1 MRRTV
6 TLPRETQD
14 PRQFEVDAKRLA
26 DSLNFGQKDSAFHG
40 AGVEYAQS
48 RPYAPGDAVKSIDW
62 RVSARTGKLFVKE
75 FHETRQ
81 MPLYLL
87 LDTSASMCVSS
98 LPLSKYAWAVRI
110 ATGIA
115 LAAQAETT
123 PVGMLG
129 CGGRALHVSP
139 SLSRTCI
146 FAWAHAL
153 RRHDF
158 LEETSVSRRVRELA
172 PFLPRRTLVFVFSDL
187 HDPGAVG
194 ALQALG
200 QRHDVAVFHL
210 QDPSEERLAGSGIFR
225 GVEAESGR
233 AFVGHGG
240 RRWVDSGGWKD
251 QLTRFGVDYLA
262 LRTAGPILTKVR
274 EFLRQRARG
283 GRAAR

>member
-6 TLPRETQD
+6 TLPRDTQD

-26 DSLNFGQKDSAFHG
+26 DSLNFGQKDSSFHG
-40 AGVEYAQS
+40 VGLEYAQS
-48 RPYAPGDAVKSIDW
+48 RPYAPGDTVKAIDW
-62 RVSARTGKLFVKE
+62 RVSARTGKLFVKQ

-129 CGGRALHVSP
+129 CGQRDLHVSP
-139 SLSRTCI
+139 SLSRHCV

-158 LEETSVSRRVRELA
+158 LETTSVSRRVRELA
-172 PFLPRRTLVFVFSDL
+172 PFLAQRTLVFVFSDL
-187 HDPGAVG
+187 HDPGAIS
-194 ALQALG
+194 ALQVLG

-210 QDPSEERLAGSGIFR
+210 QDPAEGRIAGSGIFR
-225 GVEAESGR
+225 GVEAETGHE
-233 AFVGHGG
+233 FVGHGG
-240 RRWVDSGGWKD
+240 RRWVDASGWKD
-251 QLTRFGVDYLA
+251 QLTRFGVDYLH
-262 LRTAGPILTKVR
+262 LGTAGPILPGVR
-274 EFLRQRARG
+274 QFLKQRGRS